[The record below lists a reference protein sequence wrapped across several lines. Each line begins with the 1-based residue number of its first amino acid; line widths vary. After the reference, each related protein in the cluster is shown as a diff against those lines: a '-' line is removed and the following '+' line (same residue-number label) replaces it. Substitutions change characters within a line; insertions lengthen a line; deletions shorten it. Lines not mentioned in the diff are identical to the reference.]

1 MSYTKSDLQDLSFEI
16 IGCAIEVHRELGPG
30 LLESI
35 YHRCLKHE
43 LKNKGIQYES
53 EFKVPVIYKGRSL
66 ETDLRCDLLVENKIV
81 IELKSIDKFHPIHDA
96 QLITYMKL
104 LQVPKGILF
113 NFNSNNLVKEGQKTF
128 VNEIYRSLK

>member
-1 MSYTKSDLQDLSFEI
+1 M
-16 IGCAIEVHRELGPG
+16 
-30 LLESI
+30 
-35 YHRCLKHE
+35 
-43 LKNKGIQYES
+43 
-53 EFKVPVIYKGRSL
+53 
-66 ETDLRCDLLVENKIV
+66 ETDLRCDLLIENKIV